1 MERRRTEAPFGRIRT
16 PFEKIRTPFGRIR
29 TPFGKKLTPF
39 GRIRTPFGKIICS
52 YQSSSFSGN
61 VATSEM
67 LIIITLD
74 ARVARVA
81 PFIYVNY
88 YNSYFLPFADK
99 YKNMPLEKSSRQS
112 TFLNANK
119 LINGDRF
126 GVVRGKY
133 LDKQI
138 QCPNCHYAISRPRKR
153 REESGRLIISW
164 RVLRR
169 EHFRS

>member
-1 MERRRTEAPFGRIRT
+1 MEMERRRTEAPFA
-16 PFEKIRTPFGRIR
+16 RIR
-29 TPFGKKLTPF
+29 TPFGKILTPFRKILTPF
-39 GRIRTPFGKIICS
+39 GSIICS

-61 VATSEM
+61 VATGDI
-67 LIIITLD
+67 LIITTLD
-74 ARVARVA
+74 AKVARVA
-81 PFIYVNY
+81 PFICVNY